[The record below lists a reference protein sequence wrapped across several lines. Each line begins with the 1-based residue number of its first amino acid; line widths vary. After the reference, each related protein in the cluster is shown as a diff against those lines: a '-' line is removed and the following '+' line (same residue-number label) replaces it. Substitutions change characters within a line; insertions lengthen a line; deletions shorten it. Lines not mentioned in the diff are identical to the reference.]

1 MDQIIHNLGLAMMI
15 QKFLSLKS
23 LKEAT
28 AVLISTLNR
37 FYIGLMMFL
46 CDNWMIHKVWI
57 SIKNEPKSK
66 KSFRFLI
73 SKEMSRN
80 WCNFEFD
87 S

>member
-46 CDNWMIHKVWI
+46 CDN
-57 SIKNEPKSK
+57 
-66 KSFRFLI
+66 
-73 SKEMSRN
+73 
-80 WCNFEFD
+80 
-87 S
+87 